1 VMLSNSMI
9 ASFPASAEPNTNAMS
24 MRVLQQFSSSLL
36 SAEYPSTSSETPN
49 LRALRRKTDL
59 SFNVLKNLEE
69 NASGSLTGETA
80 SLTGRKKG
88 KAATNIRNLDPL
100 PFDSMGIAV
109 PNTDA
114 EVRDVYLKVL
124 SQLRDILKVRSFVI
138 DGLGIELNGP
148 RITSPSSGSQPCHRF
163 SNPRT

>member
-1 VMLSNSMI
+1 MQ
-9 ASFPASAEPNTNAMS
+9 
-24 MRVLQQFSSSLL
+24 VLQQFSSSLL
-36 SAEYPSTSSETPN
+36 AAEYPSTSDETPN
-49 LRALRRKTDL
+49 LRALRRKADL

-69 NASGSLTGETA
+69 NARGALTGENA

-88 KAATNIRNLDPL
+88 KAATNIRNLEPL

-114 EVRDVYLKVL
+114 EVRDVYLKVSL
-124 SQLRDILKVRSFVI
+124 QLRGMLEVRLFVV
-138 DGLGIELNGP
+138 DGLDAELNDP
-148 RITSPSSGSQPCHRF
+148 RITSPLSGSRRCHRF